1 MWYFWRGWQ
10 QCTTM
15 DKTWSRKQPT
25 RRQPRHPPLCPGRSC
40 RCGLAHL
47 QVCWDP
53 PVMGTSLPQT
63 RVRKVGGISVF
74 EGLYQHDTLQTV
86 VLIASYSISDGVC
99 FVLCWKYILSWRT
112 HIMYNLPDVYEQQMS
127 PSYHWRSHNWEK
139 SILSHFS
146 KLQKLYAK
154 TYTAR
159 NLPVVTMATD
169 APTKPRR
176 GYWQNCLLCFGP
188 LTLPLTLCWTGPS
201 NTTATA
207 TIELAQGLSVKPRL
221 KISLP

>member
-1 MWYFWRGWQ
+1 MPPVFLAREIFMARSRVDKSVWLRSFFVFFFLSFFTQEPPVHMWCFWRGWQ

-25 RRQPRHPPLCPGRSC
+25 RHQPRHPPLCPGRSC

-53 PVMGTSLPQT
+53 PVMGTSLDQT

-74 EGLYQHDTLQTV
+74 EGLYQHHVLQTV

-127 PSYHWRSHNWEK
+127 PSYHWSSHNWEK
-139 SILSHFS
+139 SILSPFS

-154 TYTAR
+154 T
-159 NLPVVTMATD
+159 
-169 APTKPRR
+169 
-176 GYWQNCLLCFGP
+176 
-188 LTLPLTLCWTGPS
+188 
-201 NTTATA
+201 
-207 TIELAQGLSVKPRL
+207 
-221 KISLP
+221 

>member
-40 RCGLAHL
+40 RCGLARL

-63 RVRKVGGISVF
+63 RARKVGGISVF
-74 EGLYQHDTLQTV
+74 EGLYQHHTLQTV

-99 FVLCWKYILSWRT
+99 FVLYWKYILSWRT

-127 PSYHWRSHNWEK
+127 PSYHWRVPTTEK
-139 SILSHFS
+139 SPFFHTLASCRNDMLKHT
-146 KLQKLYAK
+146 LQETFPLLQWPQIRPQSLAEVIDK
-154 TYTAR
+154 T
-159 NLPVVTMATD
+159 VCCV
-169 APTKPRR
+169 
-176 GYWQNCLLCFGP
+176 
-188 LTLPLTLCWTGPS
+188 
-201 NTTATA
+201 
-207 TIELAQGLSVKPRL
+207 LAL
-221 KISLP
+221 

>member
-74 EGLYQHDTLQTV
+74 EGLYQHHTLQTV

-154 TYTAR
+154 
-159 NLPVVTMATD
+159 NIHCK
-169 APTKPRR
+169 KPSRCYNGHR
-176 GYWQNCLLCFGP
+176 CAHKA
-188 LTLPLTLCWTGPS
+188 S
-201 NTTATA
+201 
-207 TIELAQGLSVKPRL
+207 PRL
-221 KISLP
+221 LTKLSAVFWPFNVALNTVLNWSQQYNSNCNHRVSTRPVC